1 MRHFG
6 KCRKILYTK
15 NKIKIMAT
23 RKGTTVYLTEEQT
36 RYIKDNYDNQNVG
49 IINALDALIM
59 IRTYSLSEIKGC
71 FTPGE
76 WSFLADSLNG
86 TMTDGSFR
94 CNAGALAYHCLDAD
108 KLDGLGAKWEI
119 DIQELMHKI
128 KDLTAA
134 QVDAVYFRI
143 EQFWNSEDKNLEE
156 FAKY

>member
-1 MRHFG
+1 
-6 KCRKILYTK
+6 
-15 NKIKIMAT
+15 MAT
-23 RKGTTVYLTEEQT
+23 RKGTTVYLPEDQAK
-36 RYIKDNYDNQNVG
+36 YIQVNYKNQNVG

-59 IRTYSLSEIKGC
+59 IRTYSLSEIRGR
-71 FTPGE
+71 FSPGE

-108 KLDGLGAKWEI
+108 KLDTLGEKWEI
-119 DIQELMHKI
+119 DVLDLMDKI

-156 FAKY
+156 FANY